1 MKWILLY
8 FVIGFIIALMF
19 RVHDVAT
26 GGADDFGMDVCVIMF
41 FGWGLIVPLFLI
53 CYLLRGVEFLVKHL
67 ADFIVRI
74 GKKKE

>member
-8 FVIGFIIALMF
+8 FVIGFIIALAF

-26 GGADDFGMDVCVIMF
+26 GDADDFSMDVCVIMF
-41 FGWGLIVPLFLI
+41 FGWGLVIPIALI